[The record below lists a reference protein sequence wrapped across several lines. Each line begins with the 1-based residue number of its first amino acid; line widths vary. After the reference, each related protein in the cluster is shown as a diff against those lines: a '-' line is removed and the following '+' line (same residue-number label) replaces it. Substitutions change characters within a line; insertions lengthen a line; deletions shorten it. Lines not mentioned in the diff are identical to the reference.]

1 MRLQKIYFFFFYII
15 FFLSSCHL
23 GTDENKKEEG
33 SMDVSV
39 IRFDKL
45 LNDYVEFNSFSS
57 LQKMKT
63 EYTIET
69 KLLIEDIL
77 GLGEVSDDNINGK
90 LKTFFSDPTLQSL
103 MKDALVKYDD
113 MDNIEKELSVG
124 FKRLKKDV
132 PSIKVPS
139 VYSQFSA
146 LNESVVVSDSI
157 IGFSI
162 DKYMGE
168 DYPLYKRFYYDYQRR
183 SMKPE
188 RIVPDCF
195 SFYLMSEYTFPMDGN
210 RTLLDLMMH
219 FGKIH
224 YVVTKTLDYKSFER
238 ELGFTD
244 EEAQWCKANRKSI
257 WEYMIQNGHLFTT
270 DPMIIRKY
278 TKPAP
283 YTAFFGENSPAMVG
297 LWMGVQLIDSYMKN
311 NKKEGIAQLLEQT
324 NYQQMLTSA
333 KFKP

>member
-1 MRLQKIYFFFFYII
+1 MRLQKIYLFFFWVI

-23 GTDENKKEEG
+23 GTDENKKEEE
-33 SMDVSV
+33 SADISV

-57 LQKMKT
+57 LQKMNT
-63 EYTIET
+63 EYTVET

-90 LKTFFSDPTLQSL
+90 LKTFLSDPTLQSL

-113 MDNIEKELSVG
+113 IDHIEKELSVG
-124 FKRLKKDV
+124 FKRLKEDI
-132 PSIKVPS
+132 PAIKIPS

-146 LNESVVVSDSI
+146 LNESVVVGDSI
-157 IGFSI
+157 LGFSI

-195 SFYLMSEYTFPMDGN
+195 SFYLMSEYPFPIDGN

-224 YVVTKTLDYKSFER
+224 YVVTKVLNYKSFEE
-238 ELGFTD
+238 ELGFTV

-278 TKPAP
+278 TKSAP
-283 YTAFFGENSPAMVG
+283 YTAFFGDGSPAMVG
-297 LWMGVQLIDSYMKN
+297 IWMGVQLIDSYMKN
-311 NKKEGIAQLLEQT
+311 NKKERVEQLLEHT
-324 NYQQMLTSA
+324 NYQQMLTNA